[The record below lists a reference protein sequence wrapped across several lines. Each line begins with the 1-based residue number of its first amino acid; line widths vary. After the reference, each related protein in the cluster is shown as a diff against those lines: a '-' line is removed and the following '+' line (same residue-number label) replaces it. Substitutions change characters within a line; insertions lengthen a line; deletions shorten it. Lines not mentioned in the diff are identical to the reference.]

1 MICHSNPSITLEDIY
16 NRVTDEDLLSYY
28 FNIRHI
34 PCVINSPLREDH
46 NPSFVIYY
54 NKSGKLVFF
63 DFGTKEYGG
72 MIDMVSRYFNLSFRE
87 TLYKIYHDF
96 RNMNFTQQDKK
107 TFHVKKL
114 SLHSSTMKIEVKSRD
129 LQQHDID
136 YWKQYGIT
144 KEWLNFGNI
153 YPISDIIIDKND
165 EHLVIPAEKY
175 SYAYVEFKDGKQT
188 IKIYQPFSKNFKWMS
203 NHDASV
209 WDLWQ
214 QLPKTGDKLII
225 TSSRKDALCLWA
237 NLGIPSCCLQ
247 GESHIPKEHV
257 IQQLIDRFKEVY
269 IFYDND
275 KDKNQNV
282 GQMNAQKLIEKYN
295 LKNIKI
301 EDEYDCKDPSD
312 LFKKYGRE
320 KFLQILKPKL
330 CI

>member
-1 MICHSNPSITLEDIY
+1 MICHSKPSVSLGDIY
-16 NRVTDEDLLSYY
+16 SRVTDEDLLSYY

-34 PCVINSPLREDH
+34 PCILNSPLREDH

-72 MIDMVSRYFNLSFRE
+72 MIDLISKYFHLSFKD
-87 TLYKIYHDF
+87 TICKIYLELNHIVLPTT
-96 RNMNFTQQDKK
+96 NKK

-114 SLHSSTMKIEVKSRD
+114 FLQHSTMKIEVKARE
-129 LQQHDID
+129 LQQYDLD
-136 YWKQYGIT
+136 YWNQYGIN

-153 YPISDIIIDKND
+153 YPISDIFIEKEN
-165 EHLVIPAEKY
+165 ETFTIPAEKY
-175 SYAYVEFKDGKQT
+175 AYAYVEFKDGKQT
-188 IKIYQPFSKNFKWMS
+188 IKVYQPFSKNFKWMS

-214 QLPKTGDKLII
+214 QLPQTGDKLII

-237 NLGIPSCCLQ
+237 NLNIPACCLQ
-247 GESHIPKEHV
+247 GESHIPKDHV
-257 IQQLIDRFKEVY
+257 IQQLIDRFKQVY

-282 GQMNAQKLIEKYN
+282 GQLNAQKLIEKYN
-295 LKNIKI
+295 LINIKI
-301 EDEYDCKDPSD
+301 EDEYNCKDPSD
-312 LFKKYGRE
+312 LYKKYGKE